1 MKHRMLKPY
10 VETARAFARLS
21 YAERKK
27 VGAIAVTPQDLIIYS
42 WNGRPGGEDNC
53 CETEDGVTHPDVLHA
68 ESNLVAKAAR
78 EGISLKDST
87 VVVTLSPCL
96 MCAKQM
102 YQAGVAT
109 VIYEEEYRLTEGIEF
124 LRKRHVHVEKYEDHE

>member
-68 ESNLVAKAAR
+68 ESNLVAKAAK

-87 VVVTLSPCL
+87 VIVTLSPCL

-102 YQAGVAT
+102 YQAGVAA
-109 VIYEEEYRLTEGIEF
+109 VIYEEEYRQTDGIDF
-124 LRKRHVHVEKYEDHE
+124 LRKRHIHVEKYEEHE